1 MAYEKFEKVIRN
13 VDKLLANPDVNPAE
27 INQYLNAEGYTASR
41 FKSAAENYSKAKGAT
56 ADYGNIKAGIQG
68 LTLGFGDEFE
78 ATIKSFLNKRPY
90 EENVAAIRFAKQ
102 EFEAENPN
110 QA

>member
-13 VDKLLANPDVNPAE
+13 VDKLLANPDVKPQE

-56 ADYGNIKAGIQG
+56 ADY
-68 LTLGFGDEFE
+68 E
-78 ATIKSFLNKRPY
+78 
-90 EENVAAIRFAKQ
+90 
-102 EFEAENPN
+102 
-110 QA
+110 